1 MIHDDL
7 DRDSGDRVN
16 KRKQKLRVAFQ
27 KNRAPRAR
35 GRARTQQLL
44 EDLDSASELPQGERL
59 TGKGE
64 LTRHRTVIA
73 EEASAG
79 GGPVR
84 VVDESVCQRGRVL
97 RAVGSNHCIVQSHT
111 GEQFDCAVRRV
122 VRTLSRDAR
131 NAVVAGDEVLFQP
144 TGPGAGVIER
154 VEPRRTVISRGS
166 DRREHVLVA
175 NVDQAVIVVSSA
187 EPPLKPALID
197 RLLVSAEKGGVKP
210 IICLS
215 KSDLGDRAELQEVA
229 GIYRHIGYDVVLASV
244 VTGEGIADLQA
255 LLAGHESVFTGQS
268 GVGKSTLI
276 NAVDAGLQL
285 RTGAVSPDS
294 GKGRHTT
301 RVAALL
307 PLAAGGWIVDT
318 PGIRQMQ
325 LWDVAPFEVEAYF
338 VEFQPFIPQCKF
350 PDCTHTHEASCAVK
364 AAVERGEITLMRYAG
379 YLRIVEGDD

>member
-1 MIHDDL
+1 MHDDV
-7 DRDSGDRVN
+7 DQGSGVRVN

-35 GRARTQQLL
+35 DRVRTQQIL
-44 EDLDSASELPQGERL
+44 EDLESASELPQGERL
-59 TGKGE
+59 SGKGE

-73 EEASAG
+73 EETSSGSA
-79 GGPVR
+79 VR

-97 RAVGSNHCIVQSHT
+97 RAVGANHCIVQSAA
-111 GEQFDCAVRRV
+111 GESFDCAVRRV
-122 VRTLSRDAR
+122 VRTLARDAR

-144 TGPGAGVIER
+144 TGPGTGVIER
-154 VEPRRTVISRGS
+154 VEPRKTVISRGS

-187 EPPLKPALID
+187 EPALKPALID

-215 KSDLGDRAELQEVA
+215 KSDLGDREELQEVA
-229 GIYRHIGYDVVLASV
+229 GIYRHIGYDVVLASI
-244 VTGEGIADLQA
+244 VTGEGIEELRS

-268 GVGKSTLI
+268 GVGKSSLI
-276 NAVDAGLQL
+276 NAVDSGLQL
-285 RTGAVSPDS
+285 RTGTVSPDS

-307 PLAAGGWIVDT
+307 PLEAGGWIVDT

-338 VEFQPFIPQCKF
+338 AEFQPFIPQCKF

-364 AAVERGEITLMRYAG
+364 AAVERGDITRMRYAG
-379 YLRIVEGDD
+379 YLRIVQGDE